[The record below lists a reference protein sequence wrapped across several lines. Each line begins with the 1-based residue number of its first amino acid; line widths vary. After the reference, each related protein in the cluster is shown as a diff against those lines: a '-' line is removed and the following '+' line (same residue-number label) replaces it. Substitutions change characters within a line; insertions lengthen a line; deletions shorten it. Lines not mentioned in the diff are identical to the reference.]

1 MADNRAS
8 SVSILMPCLNAGKTL
23 GDTVSS
29 VRAQDHEE
37 WELIIA
43 DDGSDDG
50 SAEVVQALASED
62 SRIKYLPWAS
72 ERSGAAKAR
81 NRALGYAQGRYIA
94 FLDADDSWRPH
105 KLSTQLD
112 VMTTENVPFC
122 CSAYEVRQPGRVA
135 YTRHVPRQMTRG
147 DLLKGNKIGC
157 LTAIYDSEQLGK
169 QPMPDIRMR
178 HDYALWLHL
187 LTLTPVVIGI
197 NTVLADHHRRSGSLS
212 SNPLQATFATWK
224 MLKDQAGLGLLG
236 ATGATVLHATRRFWN
251 G

>member
-1 MADNRAS
+1 MISPRTPAV
-8 SVSILMPCLNAGKTL
+8 SVLMPCLNAGRALT
-23 GDTVSS
+23 DAVAS
-29 VRAQDHEE
+29 VQAQDFED

-50 SAEVVQALASED
+50 SVEVMQRLASED
-62 SRIKYLPWAS
+62 SRIRCLLNADV
-72 ERSGAAKAR
+72 RTGAARTR
-81 NRALGYAQGRYIA
+81 NRALDDAQGRYIA

-112 VMTTENVPFC
+112 VMATEKVPFC

-147 DLLKGNKIGC
+147 DLLKGNKVGC

-212 SNPLQATFATWK
+212 SNPVQATFATWK
-224 MLKDQAGLGLLG
+224 MLKDQAGLGLIG
-236 ATGATVLHATRRFWN
+236 ATGATVLHATRRLWS